1 MECLLVFSQMEDM
14 IYETQ
19 KRIEWYIQGIGIHGL
34 TPQLMKGLS
43 TERICEIYNIELE
56 YFKPKND

>member
-1 MECLLVFSQMEDM
+1 MEDM

-56 YFKPKND
+56 YFRPKND